1 MLITDTHTHL
11 YSDEFEQD
19 RSEMIQRAIDAG
31 VSRFF
36 IPQLI
41 RLLQKYVRTRTQFPE
56 NMFLMMG
63 LHPTHVKTIIWRNCS
78 M

>member
-31 VSRFF
+31 VSDFLF
-36 IPQLI
+36 QLI
-41 RLLQKYVRTRTQFPE
+41 RLFTQSMYELEQFP
-56 NMFLMMG
+56 
-63 LHPTHVKTIIWRNCS
+63 
-78 M
+78 